1 MNRKATSVS
10 RTKRLCLR
18 LSFPFFRDGGVEIS
32 DSQKQLGWS
41 HRQTSLS
48 LSPASKLL
56 TVCKRPVLQTDERE
70 LRDVFGKYGE
80 IKDVHLPT
88 DRETGRLRGFAFL
101 SYNDTRDCDDA
112 LAAQS

>member
-1 MNRKATSVS
+1 M
-10 RTKRLCLR
+10 
-18 LSFPFFRDGGVEIS
+18 
-32 DSQKQLGWS
+32 
-41 HRQTSLS
+41 
-48 LSPASKLL
+48 
-56 TVCKRPVLQTDERE
+56 CKRPVLQTDERE

-112 LAAQS
+112 LAAMNGRVSPPLPPPGSRPRRAAARPRLLPRSSTRAVPP

>member
-1 MNRKATSVS
+1 M
-10 RTKRLCLR
+10 
-18 LSFPFFRDGGVEIS
+18 
-32 DSQKQLGWS
+32 
-41 HRQTSLS
+41 
-48 LSPASKLL
+48 
-56 TVCKRPVLQTDERE
+56 CKRPVLQTDERE

-112 LAAQS
+112 LAAMNGRVFPPRFPPPRGVPAPARRGPPPPPPALFDARRPPP

>member
-1 MNRKATSVS
+1 M
-10 RTKRLCLR
+10 
-18 LSFPFFRDGGVEIS
+18 
-32 DSQKQLGWS
+32 
-41 HRQTSLS
+41 
-48 LSPASKLL
+48 
-56 TVCKRPVLQTDERE
+56 CKRPVLQTDERE

-112 LAAQS
+112 LAAMNGRVFPPASPAGIPGPGAPRPAPASSRALRRAPSPPP

>member
-1 MNRKATSVS
+1 M
-10 RTKRLCLR
+10 
-18 LSFPFFRDGGVEIS
+18 
-32 DSQKQLGWS
+32 
-41 HRQTSLS
+41 
-48 LSPASKLL
+48 
-56 TVCKRPVLQTDERE
+56 CKRPVLQTDERE

-112 LAAQS
+112 LAAMNGRVFPPASPAGIPRGPGPGAPRPAPASSRALRRAPSPP

>member
-1 MNRKATSVS
+1 M
-10 RTKRLCLR
+10 
-18 LSFPFFRDGGVEIS
+18 
-32 DSQKQLGWS
+32 
-41 HRQTSLS
+41 
-48 LSPASKLL
+48 
-56 TVCKRPVLQTDERE
+56 DERE

-112 LAAQS
+112 LAAMNGRVGGRTLRVSKAQPRGSGAGRPPPNGDRRGGGDDRGGG

>member
-1 MNRKATSVS
+1 MVGLTA
-10 RTKRLCLR
+10 RL
-18 LSFPFFRDGGVEIS
+18 
-32 DSQKQLGWS
+32 
-41 HRQTSLS
+41 LS

-112 LAAQS
+112 LAAMNGRVFPPASPAGIPPPRSLGRCESSVMRAPRR